1 MTLYIPGAHGMEYD
15 EDAARTYA
23 HAQMFLGELKAIDSR
38 LELVWAKP
46 NAESLDGGFWYIVR
60 HNEHA
65 DTYWQINDGAG
76 EYSDPEWRH
85 LERFKAAN
93 RRAPRHLPQLPGARD
108 ARIAQGE
115 QSRAELHREFR
126 EKLDARLKHLY
137 EVQIH
142 VPVDVVAEPQP
153 ETSPQPEPEHPRSP
167 RHRSR
172 PRSPMGT
179 ELSVLRQRLAE
190 RGYHYLLGNGVA
202 DDFVNSAIDDI
213 CADETGRS
221 WRRSW
226 GR

>member
-1 MTLYIPGAHGMEYD
+1 MTLYIPGTHGMEYD

-65 DTYWQINDGAG
+65 PDTYWQINDGAG

-85 LERFKAAN
+85 LERFKAADTAAHPDIYRN
-93 RRAPRHLPQLPGARD
+93 YRAREN

-142 VPVDVVAEPQP
+142 VPVDVVAELRARDVAAARAGAR
-153 ETSPQPEPEHPRSP
+153 EARD
-167 RHRSR
+167 
-172 PRSPMGT
+172 T
-179 ELSVLRQRLAE
+179 EADRGARWGLSCRYCASAWPNAATIPARQRGGRRLRQ
-190 RGYHYLLGNGVA
+190 LGT
-202 DDFVNSAIDDI
+202 IDGI
-213 CADETGRS
+213 CADEDGR
-221 WRRSW
+221 
-226 GR
+226 